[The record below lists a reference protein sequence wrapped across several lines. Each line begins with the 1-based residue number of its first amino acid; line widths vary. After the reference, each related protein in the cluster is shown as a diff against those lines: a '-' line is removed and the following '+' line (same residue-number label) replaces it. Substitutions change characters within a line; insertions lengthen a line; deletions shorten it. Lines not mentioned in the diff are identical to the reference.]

1 MPFVLVRIDWKVQPN
16 NPPRFEPIDRQQ
28 VVLEPLDIESL
39 IPEDHA
45 ARSIWEILGRLDL
58 SGFVGN
64 VKSLEGHAGRNMWEP
79 RLLIAMW
86 IYAYS
91 RGISSA
97 REVERQ
103 CAYEPAL
110 RWLTGLKVVN
120 HHTLSDFRAEHG
132 AALQNLFVQVLG
144 LLAMEKLITLE
155 RVTVD
160 GTKVRACV
168 NKKTFSRAH
177 KIREHLKLARTHVE
191 ALQKEEAEQGK
202 RTAQAAARRRAAR
215 ERLERL
221 EVASAEVERLQAAK
235 KWEKEK
241 PCQASTTDPDAQF
254 MRTSDHGLA
263 PAYNIQ
269 LATDAKH
276 KLIVDVEVSKQP
288 SDSLHLLPALDRL
301 RERWGTF
308 PQEAVADGDYTTRE
322 AVVGAAGRGVDYYG
336 SWGEMGEERMGHGI
350 APAYHPSAFRYDD
363 RRDQMVCPEGR
374 RLPLR
379 HKQQKPG
386 GLQVLMYG
394 ADREDCRRCPKRRFC
409 TPQNAMPKHGRT
421 VSVRLEPEALTR
433 YHAKMQTERAKAI
446 YKQRAPVAEFPNA
459 WLKDKL
465 KWVRLRCR
473 GVIKAKAEALWACLT
488 YNLQRY
494 FKLRQP
500 QIA

>member
-1 MPFVLVRIDWKVQPN
+1 MSHDAN
-16 NPPRFEPIDRQQ
+16 PRFEPIDRQQ
-28 VVLEPLDIESL
+28 VVLEQVDVEEL
-39 IPEDHA
+39 IPQDHA
-45 ARSIWEILGRLDL
+45 ARNIWSILGRLDL
-58 SGFVGN
+58 SHFQGDI
-64 VKSLEGHAGRNMWEP
+64 KSVEGRGGRNVWEP

-97 REVERQ
+97 REIERQ
-103 CAYEPAL
+103 CGHEPAL
-110 RWLTGLKVVN
+110 RWLTGLKTVN
-120 HHTLSDFRAEHG
+120 HHTLSDFRIKHG
-132 AALQNLFVQVLG
+132 DALQNLFVQVLG
-144 LLAMEKLITLE
+144 ILSMEKLVTLE

-160 GTKVRACV
+160 GTKVRAAV
-168 NKKTFSRAH
+168 NKKTFSRAQ
-177 KIREHLKLARTHVE
+177 KIREHLKTAREHVA
-191 ALQKEEAEQGK
+191 ALQQEEAEQEK
-202 RTAQAAARRRAAR
+202 RTRRAAAQRRAAR

-221 EVASAEVERLQAAK
+221 EAASAEVERLQTEK

-263 PAYNIQ
+263 PAYNVQ

-288 SDSLHLLPALDRL
+288 SDSLQLLPALDRV
-301 RERWGTF
+301 RERLGAL

-322 AVVGAAGRGVDYYG
+322 AVVGAAARGVDYYG
-336 SWGEMGEERMGHGI
+336 SWNESREEWMGHGI
-350 APAYHPSAFRYDD
+350 DAGYHPAAFEYDE
-363 RRDQMVCPEGR
+363 RRNEMVCPEGR
-374 RLPLR
+374 RLALR
-379 HKQQKPG
+379 HTQDKPG
-386 GLQVLMYG
+386 GLQVLVYA
-394 ADREDCRRCPKRRFC
+394 ADRKDCRRCSKRRFC
-409 TPQNAMPKHGRT
+409 TPQNAMQKHGRT

-433 YHAKMQTERAKAI
+433 YHAKMETARAKAI

-465 KWVRLRCR
+465 KWVRMRCR
-473 GVIKAKAEALWACLT
+473 GVMKAKAEALWACLT

-500 QIA
+500 QMA